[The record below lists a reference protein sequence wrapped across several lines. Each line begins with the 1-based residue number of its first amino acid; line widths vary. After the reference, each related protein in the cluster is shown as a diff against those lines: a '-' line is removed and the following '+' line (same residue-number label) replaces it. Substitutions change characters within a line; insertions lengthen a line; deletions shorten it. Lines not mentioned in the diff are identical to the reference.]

1 MTSATPWETGTALPL
16 AQRENDFI
24 NELGMKMSTGAGT
37 PGFPCRLGW
46 KQQPL
51 ASLVPPCLSFP
62 KQERLFIH
70 RELGNRQ
77 VWEQEG

>member
-1 MTSATPWETGTALPL
+1 
-16 AQRENDFI
+16 
-24 NELGMKMSTGAGT
+24 MKMSTGAGT
-37 PGFPCRLGW
+37 PGFPHRLGR
-46 KQQPL
+46 KQQPR

-62 KQERLFIH
+62 KQERLFVR

>member
-1 MTSATPWETGTALPL
+1 MSATLWGTGTALPP

-24 NELGMKMSTGAGT
+24 NELGMEMSTGAGT

-46 KQQPL
+46 KQQPR

-70 RELGNRQ
+70 RELRNRQ
-77 VWEQEG
+77 VWEQVG

>member
-1 MTSATPWETGTALPL
+1 ME
-16 AQRENDFI
+16 
-24 NELGMKMSTGAGT
+24 MSTGAGS

-46 KQQPL
+46 KQQPR

-77 VWEQEG
+77 VWEQVG